1 MADETDLIVLP
12 EALFDGE
19 ADQPLAERAV
29 VIRHGR
35 IHDVTAAVRA
45 PAGRVLRAPVAAPG
59 FIDLQING
67 GGEVMFNDA
76 PTRDTLRRM
85 ARAARRGGTAHILP
99 TFITAPGTGYLAA
112 MRKVREAL
120 AEAEPGIL
128 GLHLEGPFL
137 SPARPG
143 IHPPSAVQR
152 LSEDDLDAL
161 CEGVGGPL
169 LLTLAPEEAPP
180 GAIARLVGAGLT
192 VFAGHS
198 EADHA
203 AMIRAADEG
212 LSGGTHLFNAM
223 SQIMGRAPGVVGS
236 LLDDDRL
243 FAGIIADDIHV
254 HPANLRLALKAMTER
269 RLFLVTDAMA
279 TLDAPEASFT
289 VNGKTISQKDRRLAD
304 AEGRLA
310 GAHLAMDEAVRNMCR
325 LGGAQRAQALRMAS
339 TTPAEA
345 LGLGG
350 DLGRIAPGQRA
361 SVTLLTHELEA
372 CGTIVDGQLPD
383 GGRAPG

>member
-1 MADETDLIVLP
+1 MADETDLILLP

-19 ADQPLAERAV
+19 TEQPRADRAI
-29 VIRHGR
+29 VIRKGR
-35 IHDVTAAVRA
+35 IHDITEAAHA
-45 PAGRVLRAPVAAPG
+45 PPGRVLRAPVAAPG

-67 GGEVMFNDA
+67 GGGVMFNDA

-85 ARAARRGGTAHILP
+85 IRAARRGGTTHILP
-99 TFITAPGTGYLAA
+99 TFITAPGTGYRAA
-112 MRKVREAL
+112 MHTVREAL

-152 LSEDDLDAL
+152 FSEDDLAAL
-161 CEGVGGPL
+161 CEGVGGPF

-180 GAIARLVGAGLT
+180 GAIARLVEAGLT

-203 AMIRAADEG
+203 AMRRAADEG
-212 LSGGTHLFNAM
+212 LGGGTHLFNAM

-236 LLDDDRL
+236 LFDDDRL

-254 HPANLRLALKAMTER
+254 HPANLRLALKVMTER
-269 RLFLVTDAMA
+269 RLCLVTDAMA

-289 VNGKTISQKDRRLAD
+289 VNGKTISQKDGRLAD

-325 LGGAQRAQALRMAS
+325 LGGARRAQALRMAS

-345 LGLGG
+345 LGLGA

-372 CGTIVDGQLPD
+372 CGTIVDGIC
-383 GGRAPG
+383 